1 MPKVSVVMPLYNAEA
16 YVKKT
21 IDSILQQTYSDFEII
36 VVNDA
41 STDRSAEIVKEMSE
55 NDSRIRLYSNEQNK
69 GIAYTRNRAI
79 ELSQGKFI
87 AIMDDD
93 DIAPDYRLKD
103 EVEFLEKNAHIDV
116 VAGNTCIIDENDN
129 VIGMFAPVIRNPKL
143 VKAYLMLGNII
154 GNSTTMIRRE
164 FIEKNK
170 LRYKDNMY
178 GTEDYR
184 FWAECSLYGNISAS
198 DKVMLYWRKHNNES
212 NKVKDSIERLQVIQ
226 RTQRFLLD
234 ANGFSFSSDEYELL
248 FRIFAEEG
256 RVESKEDIQNMFIVL
271 QSILKQAKEL
281 ELDNVKEIAI
291 MCRKTFGRKC
301 CTAFFLWEEELK

>member
-1 MPKVSVVMPLYNAEA
+1 MQKISVVMPLYNAEA

-41 STDRSAEIVKEMSE
+41 STDRSAEIVREMAKK
-55 NDSRIRLYSNEQNK
+55 DSRIRLYSNAQNR

-79 ELSQGKFI
+79 ELSQGEFI

-93 DIAPDYRLKD
+93 DLAPDYRLKD
-103 EVEFLEKNAHIDV
+103 EVEFLENNSHIDI

-164 FIEKNK
+164 FIERYKI
-170 LRYKDNMY
+170 RYKDNMY

-184 FWAECSLYGNISAS
+184 FWAECSLHGNISAS

-226 RTQRFLLD
+226 NTQRFLLEEY
-234 ANGFSFSSDEYELL
+234 GFSFSSDEYELL

-256 RVESKEDIQNMFIVL
+256 KVESKEDIQNMFMLL
-271 QSILKQAKEL
+271 QSIVKQAKEL

-301 CTAFFLWEEELK
+301 CTAFFLWEEELL